1 MKFVK
6 FVVALALV
14 ACVAFAQG
22 EEEENQGPTDVVEL
36 NAASYTKF
44 VKENKLCIIMFY
56 APWCGHCKAFKPEY
70 ERIATTLKGMGIP
83 AGRIDG
89 DQDSEISEG
98 VGVEG
103 FPTIMVYVDGKP
115 VKYDGPRSQAG
126 VLAFIEKAKKPPY
139 VIITEKKALEVFMET
154 APTAVIGYIGG
165 GDSEDN
171 EIQNMFLGAANAMHF
186 SGHAEFAMVSDPKI
200 IDPEAD
206 GPIFELRSPDLLK
219 PVRFDIEGTDEDAHI
234 PLFHRFTHWISSHVM
249 PVLGEINQD
258 TYQGYVDAR
267 LPFIWFVVPDKDD
280 EAFMEKYAFVREV
293 GRENI
298 GKLTFVLVNGKTQ
311 SRQVQHLGFE
321 MEKLPGIVATDR
333 LRYHMKEELNADNLR
348 KFLQDYTD
356 GKLEPTLKSEE
367 VPTPEAFE
375 TSTVKT
381 IVSKNWK
388 EVVFDEKRDVLV
400 KYYAEWCGH
409 CKAFAPDYI
418 KVAALLA
425 GQKDQL
431 YLGEF
436 NFPENELKE
445 DVDVQGFPTVIFYPA
460 GAKDKPIVYKGDR
473 SVGDLLKFLQ
483 EHKSFDWEMP
493 ELAKKEIEKYEEK
506 LAKDKA
512 AEEAAKA
519 AEDAEDEEEKEDP
532 EVILQKLEEA
542 RKRAAE
548 RDGVKEQEEKDE
560 L

>member
-1 MKFVK
+1 MKCVK
-6 FVVALALV
+6 YLVALALI
-14 ACVAFAQG
+14 ACVAFA
-22 EEEENQGPTDVVEL
+22 EEADEMADPGDIVEL
-36 NAASYTKF
+36 NGASYTKF
-44 VKENKLCIIMFY
+44 VKDNKLCVVMFY

-70 ERIATTLKGMGIP
+70 ERIATALKEKEIP
-83 AGRIDG
+83 CGRIDG
-89 DQDSEISEG
+89 DAEGEISNE
-98 VGVEG
+98 VGIEG

-115 VKYDGPRSQAG
+115 VKYDGPRTKDG
-126 VLAFIEKAKKPPY
+126 VLNFIEMAKKPPY
-139 VIITEKKALEVFMET
+139 VIVTEKKALDMFLET

-165 GDSEDN
+165 GDSDDN

-186 SGHAEFAMVSDPKI
+186 SGHAQFAMVSDPKI

-206 GPIFELRSPDLLK
+206 GPIFELRTPDLLK
-219 PVRFDIEGTDEDAHI
+219 PSRFNIEGTDEDAHL
-234 PLFHRFTHWISSHVM
+234 PLFNRFTHWISSQVM

-267 LPFIWFVVPDKDD
+267 LPFVWFVVADKDD
-280 EAFMEKYAFVREV
+280 EALLEKYSFVREI

-298 GKLTFVLVNGKTQ
+298 GKLTFVMVNGKTQ
-311 SRQVQHLGFE
+311 ARQVKHLGFE
-321 MEKLPGIVATDR
+321 MDKLPGIVATDR
-333 LRYHMKEELNADNLR
+333 LRYHMTEELTADNLR
-348 KFLQDYTD
+348 KFLQDYID
-356 GKLEPTLKSEE
+356 NKIEPTLKSQE

-381 IVSKNWK
+381 VVSKNWK

-425 GQKDQL
+425 GQKDKL
-431 YLGEF
+431 YLAEM

-445 DVDVQGFPTVIFYPA
+445 NVEVQGFPTVIFYPA
-460 GAKDKPIVYKGDR
+460 ASKDKPIVYKGDR
-473 SVGDLLKFLQ
+473 SVGNLLKFLQ
-483 EHKSFDWEMP
+483 ENKSFDWEMP

-506 LAKDKA
+506 VAKEKA
-512 AEEAAKA
+512 EEEAAEKA
-519 AEDAEDEEEKEDP
+519 RAAEDEEEKEDP

-542 RKRAAE
+542 RKKAAE
-548 RDGVKEQEEKDE
+548 RDGVKEEADKEE